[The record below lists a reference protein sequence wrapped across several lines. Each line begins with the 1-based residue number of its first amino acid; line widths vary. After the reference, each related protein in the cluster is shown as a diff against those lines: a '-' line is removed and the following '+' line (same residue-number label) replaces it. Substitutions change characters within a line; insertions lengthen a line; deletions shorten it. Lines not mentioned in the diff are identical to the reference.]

1 MDWNIQT
8 FRRIALEEVLSFS
21 VFYFIFLLC
30 HLFHSI
36 SLSYFNF
43 FFGFMMGCFSM
54 TKMKERKRNSNSS
67 FFLFVLFETA
77 IKLVFYVDR

>member
-1 MDWNIQT
+1 
-8 FRRIALEEVLSFS
+8 
-21 VFYFIFLLC
+21 
-30 HLFHSI
+30 
-36 SLSYFNF
+36 
-43 FFGFMMGCFSM
+43 M